1 MPPVAS
7 VRPVFVQ
14 VTPRFGE
21 VETRRRGTGS
31 AFELLPRGTVLPVG
45 IRDAAARILN
55 LSTAVEI
62 AADRAPFATESFAIE
77 PTTVVATVVGA
88 DPVAPHVSA
97 TSPRIS
103 RALAM
108 QVPAV
113 KRVRDLTCNAAG
125 VAPLRLRNAAG
136 VVIPWALF
144 EQPERGRARSV
155 TMTRTYED
163 LLFEAEAWWYTT
175 EFGWHG
181 YPTFVTH
188 MKPGRVRVVDGDVYV
203 DGKPATADDLNRLIR
218 FESPN
223 DALLVAGARAIR
235 TCLML
240 EHAAALLADGIP
252 ATEYFTPSEGMDPAT
267 TDDEIVAMLND
278 YIEQR
283 RQRKVGY
290 IPAALDYHTGQ
301 GFTPEQLQL
310 ADSRNHAVLEI
321 ARLASVDPEEVG
333 VSTTSRTYANMFERR
348 KQFTDF
354 TTGPYQVAVEG
365 RLAMPDVTPRGT
377 LPFTDLESFLGAD
390 PNRPASDPQRSAAPA
405 RALPAGQENPA

>member
-1 MPPVAS
+1 MVAA
-7 VRPVFVQ
+7 
-14 VTPRFGE
+14 FG
-21 VETRRRGTGS
+21 
-31 AFELLPRGTVLPVG
+31 
-45 IRDAAARILN
+45 IN
-55 LSTAVEI
+55 
-62 AADRAPFATESFAIE
+62 
-77 PTTVVATVVGA
+77 A
-88 DPVAPHVSA
+88 DPGTAA
-97 TSPRIS
+97 THATAPRIS

-125 VAPLRLRNAAG
+125 VAPLRLRNAATG
-136 VVIPWALF
+136 AIVPWALF

-163 LLFEAEAWWYTT
+163 LLFEGEAWWYTT

-181 YPTFVTH
+181 YPNFVIR
-188 MKPGRVRVVDGDVYV
+188 MKPGRVRVDPDNDTVYI

-223 DALLVAGARAIR
+223 DPLLVAGARAIR

-240 EHAAALLADGIP
+240 DHAAAMLADGVP

-267 TDDEIVAMLND
+267 TDDEIVAMLNA

-283 RQRKVGY
+283 RVRKVGY

-301 GFTPEQLQL
+301 GFNPEQLQL
-310 ADSRNHAVLEI
+310 AESRQHAVLEI
-321 ARLASVDPEEVG
+321 ARLSSVDPEEVG
-333 VSTTSRTYANMFERR
+333 VSTTSRTYSNMFERR

-365 RLAMPDVTPRGT
+365 RLVMPDVTPRGT
-377 LPFTDLESFLGAD
+377 LPFTDLDAFLGSD
-390 PNRPASDPQRSAAPA
+390 PTRPAAATAPRDAAPA
-405 RALPAGQENPA
+405 RALPAPQETNA

>member
-1 MPPVAS
+1 MS
-7 VRPVFVQ
+7 R
-14 VTPRFGE
+14 
-21 VETRRRGTGS
+21 
-31 AFELLPRGTVLPVG
+31 VLG
-45 IRDAAARILN
+45 

-62 AADRAPFATESFAIE
+62 AADRAPFESQTFAIE
-77 PTTVVATVVGA
+77 PVSVTAFEIGGSTDVASNVTA
-88 DPVAPHVSA
+88 ASRVSR
-97 TSPRIS
+97 T
-103 RALAM
+103 LAI

-125 VAPLRLRNAAG
+125 VSPLRLRNAGTGAI
-136 VVIPWALF
+136 VPWSLF
-144 EQPERGRARSV
+144 DQPEKGRARSI

-163 LLFEAEAWWYTT
+163 LLFEGEAWWYTT

-181 YPTFVTH
+181 YPNFVIR
-188 MKPGRVRVVDGDVYV
+188 MAPGRVKVDESQGVVYI

-235 TCLML
+235 TLLML
-240 EHAAALLADGIP
+240 EHAAALLSNGIP
-252 ATEYFTPSEGMDPAT
+252 PTEYFTPSEGMDPAT
-267 TDDEIVAMLND
+267 TDAEIIAMLD
-278 YIEQR
+278 QYIEQR
-283 RQRKVGY
+283 RKRKVGY

-301 GFTPEQLQL
+301 GFNAEQLQL
-310 ADSRNHAVLEI
+310 AESRQHAVLEI

-333 VSTTSRTYANMFERR
+333 VSVTSRTYANMFERR

-365 RLAMPDVTPRGT
+365 RLRMPDVTPRGT
-377 LPFTDLESFLGAD
+377 EPFTDLDAFLGS
-390 PNRPASDPQRSAAPA
+390 NPATPAAAPA

>member
-1 MPPVAS
+1 
-7 VRPVFVQ
+7 
-14 VTPRFGE
+14 
-21 VETRRRGTGS
+21 
-31 AFELLPRGTVLPVG
+31 VG

-62 AADRAPFATESFAIE
+62 AADRAPFKSQQFAIE
-77 PTTVVATVVGA
+77 PYMVASFGIGTEPASNVT
-88 DPVAPHVSA
+88 A
-97 TSPRIS
+97 TASRIS
-103 RALAM
+103 RTLAM

-125 VAPLRLRNAAG
+125 VAPLRLRNAG
-136 VVIPWALF
+136 TGMVVPWSLF
-144 EQPERGRARSV
+144 DQPEKGRARSI

-163 LLFEAEAWWYTT
+163 LLFEGEAHWYTT

-181 YPTFVTH
+181 YPNFVLR
-188 MKPGRVRVVDGDVYV
+188 MEPGRVRVDTTTGTVYI

-240 EHAAALLADGIP
+240 EHAAALLSNGIP
-252 ATEYFTPSEGMDPAT
+252 PTEYFTPSEGMDPAT
-267 TDDEIVAMLND
+267 TDAEIIAMLD
-278 YIEQR
+278 QYIEQR

-301 GFTPEQLQL
+301 GFNAEQLQL

-348 KQFTDF
+348 KQFADF

-365 RLAMPDVTPRGT
+365 RLRMPDVTPRGT
-377 LPFTDLESFLGAD
+377 EPFTDLDTFLGS
-390 PNRPASDPQRSAAPA
+390 NPAAPAAAPA